1 MSQINIGDREIGDGN
16 STYVILEIART
27 YDNFDEA
34 KEMISIAADAGA
46 DAIKIQSILA
56 NELMVKNSHTYDYV
70 EMLEGLE
77 RTEEQHQ
84 FLKEVCIENK
94 IDFLSTPEGP
104 TMIKLLERINV
115 PAYKVSSLD
124 FVYYEL
130 LENMALTRKPII
142 LSTGMAEYE
151 EICETVDFLE
161 KLNANFAL
169 LHCSSTYPT
178 KVRNANLRNISFLKS
193 EFGKVVGYSDHTVGI
208 QAPILA
214 VSLGA
219 SIIEKHFTLDRRQDG
234 ADHYVGVDEKM
245 LREMMHGIRTTEEM
259 LGSYERK
266 LCDEELEMKNF
277 KRRKMVASTNL
288 NKGDEVTRKNV
299 NFLQTKSNQGIDGRY
314 VKNIMG
320 KKIVQNIERGHIF
333 SWENF
338 YE

>member
-1 MSQINIGDREIGDGN
+1 MSQINIGNKIVGDDHP
-16 STYVILEIART
+16 TYIILEIART
-27 YDNFDEA
+27 YNNLDEA

-46 DAIKIQSILA
+46 NAIKIQSILA

-70 EMLEGLE
+70 EMLESLE
-77 RTEEQHQ
+77 RTEEQHK
-84 FLKEVCIENK
+84 FLKKVCMENK

-104 TMIKLLERINV
+104 TMIKLLERIDI
-115 PAYKVSSLD
+115 PAYKASSLD
-124 FVYYEL
+124 FVYYDL
-130 LENMALTRKPII
+130 LRNMALTKKPII

-151 EICETVDFLE
+151 EICETVNFLE
-161 KLNANFAL
+161 KLKVDFAL

-178 KVRNANLRNISFLKS
+178 KPNNANLRNISFLKS

-219 SIIEKHFTLDRRQDG
+219 SIVEKHFTLDRNQKG

-245 LREMMHGIRTTEEM
+245 LREMIYGIRITEEM

-266 LCDEELEMKNF
+266 LCDEEAEMKNF

-288 NKGDEVTRKNV
+288 NKGDEITKQEIKI
-299 NFLQTKSNQGIDGRY
+299 LQTKSNQGIDGRY
-314 VKNIMG
+314 VENIVG
-320 KKIVQNIERGHIF
+320 KKIVQDIECDHIF